1 MTTNIIDQGNTSP
14 LPTDL
19 SQVTTDALK
28 ARLAQQMELT
38 AQHLQEMAYIWVE
51 LEHRGVDLSELRT
64 GLTDYLGKI
73 ASGEL
78 DARAVVQFA
87 GSRQLLRYLSTLPI
101 AEQHALV
108 ERGMVELVLPGS
120 GDTTTRKLTHLS
132 SSEVTQVFGHGIV
145 RDTQAQRQL
154 LESKSSIQ
162 KADRK
167 RNDKKH
173 AARIAYNR
181 LEVGGQAVYADGKP
195 LKADDLLA
203 LLSDHY
209 GVNLADALAGR

>member
-1 MTTNIIDQGNTSP
+1 MDTTTVTAPSAVQSELAA
-14 LPTDL
+14 LPTE
-19 SQVTTDALK
+19 ALK
-28 ARLAQQMELT
+28 ARLAQQMTLT

-101 AEQHALV
+101 TEQQALV
-108 ERGMVELVLPGS
+108 ERGTVELVLPGS

-132 SSEVTQVFGHGIV
+132 SNEVTQVFGHGIV
-145 RDTQAQRQL
+145 RDTQTQRQL
-154 LESKSSIQ
+154 LESKSSTQ
-162 KADRK
+162 KVGRK
-167 RNDKKH
+167 RTANKQ

-181 LEVGGQAVYADGKP
+181 LEIDGQPVYAGGKP
-195 LKADDLLA
+195 LKAEDLLA

-209 GVNLADALAGR
+209 GVNLGEALGR

>member
-1 MTTNIIDQGNTSP
+1 MNTTTV
-14 LPTDL
+14 TDNNRAL
-19 SQVTTDALK
+19 SDLAAFSTDDLK
-28 ARLAQQMELT
+28 ARLAQQMTLT

-101 AEQHALV
+101 TEQQALV
-108 ERGMVELVLPGS
+108 ERGTVELVLPGS

-132 SSEVTQVFGHGIV
+132 SSEVTQVFGHGIL

-162 KADRK
+162 KVGRK
-167 RNDKKH
+167 RAANKQS
-173 AARIAYNR
+173 ARIAYNR
-181 LEVGGQAVYADGKP
+181 LEIDGQPVYAGGKP
-195 LKADDLLA
+195 LKAEDLLA

-209 GVNLADALAGR
+209 GVNLGEALGGR